1 MCQSARRE
9 AAGCVLRRAG
19 LQAQSCAGEPGRE
32 ALQLLHRQPDRRGLQ
47 RRAEK
52 KENKKINLLFAHK
65 ANHFQAFNLLMKVF
79 FGQHLHHQL
88 VKSSHSKCV
97 KISTNSKNLWAGL
110 VYGDGE
116 FLGNLPVSTSLGTEK
131 LLVLVPKI

>member
-1 MCQSARRE
+1 MFSSDISKSYNQENFSWINYDFLILGRHANHKNIE
-9 AAGCVLRRAG
+9 AAI
-19 LQAQSCAGEPGRE
+19 E
-32 ALQLLHRQPDRRGLQ
+32 ALSLL
-47 RRAEK
+47 

-65 ANHFQAFNLLMKVF
+65 ANHFDAFNLLIKVF
-79 FGQHLHHQL
+79 SGQHLHHQL
-88 VKSSHSKCV
+88 VKSLHSERV
-97 KISTNSKNLWAGL
+97 KISTSSKNSWAGL

>member
-1 MCQSARRE
+1 MVNEELLILASA
-9 AAGCVLRRAG
+9 ASQYTGGGMLIA
-19 LQAQSCAGEPGRE
+19 PD
-32 ALQLLHRQPDRRGLQ
+32 ALK
-47 RRAEK
+47 EK
-52 KENKKINLLFAHK
+52 KKINLLFAHK
-65 ANHFQAFNLLMKVF
+65 ANHFQAFNLLIKVF
-79 FGQHLHHQL
+79 SGQHLHHQL

-97 KISTNSKNLWAGL
+97 KISTSSKNSWASL